1 MTDKKQVKGLLDYI
15 SLKPGEEAEYA
26 TNSEDPYSED
36 YVSGMGLGATEE
48 AKLYAKIGRLY
59 HEIENMK
66 DANSQ
71 IDVTDK
77 TKTLGRPKKQKALG
91 IHQVRALILWHI
103 AQGFPEGIRQD
114 LTNRYMIAYVQKLGK
129 TSRPLVGKSGKVGD
143 SEKIWPDIDGINN
156 SLEQSV
162 SRGKTWWGI
171 DHEWQSD
178 KCYKF
183 FYGAKPK
190 KKP

>member
-1 MTDKKQVKGLLDYI
+1 MTDRKQIKGLLDYI

-26 TNSEDPYSED
+26 QNSEDPYSED

-48 AKLYAKIGRLY
+48 AKFFAKTGKLY

-91 IHQVRALILWHI
+91 IHQVRALILWDI
-103 AQGFPEGIRQD
+103 AQRYSEDIRQD
-114 LTNRYMIAYVQKLGK
+114 LTNTYMIERAEK
-129 TSRPLVGKSGKVGD
+129 SDALVGE
-143 SEKIWPDIDGINN
+143 SEGIWESRKQE
-156 SLEQSV
+156 SLQQSV
-162 SRGKTWWGI
+162 SRGKTWWEI
-171 DHEWQSD
+171 DHKWHSD
-178 KCYKF
+178 KCYEF
-183 FYGAKPK
+183 LYGSYTEK
-190 KKP
+190 KS